1 MQVLIA
7 LALVGRALA
16 QSWQTIAG
24 YRTAS
29 DVKQQARIDLDMEEL
44 AHFVGNHDA
53 EVTCD
58 KSHNKDKGFC
68 YMIGFGACNTDEA
81 SCTTKYWYPPGTLY
95 EGCCFCEAGCDKS
108 KETGTKCA
116 NFYFDSRDLAKI
128 CKYPAET
135 WRADALSVYE
145 NGGDGL
151 CTYDNENGVGCAV
164 GDVKG
169 NSVLSSGA
177 IRTLK
182 GFATKD
188 YASETVYYT
197 LPWPLI
203 YAAYWDDSEWADT
216 FITTDYSAIVKNVG
230 WALLIEK
237 GAYQAVWMTVL
248 HELEDAVGDCY
259 RGNITAND
267 GQAHAW
273 DEAWAFYAGSQV
285 AATAIGA
292 VTERG
297 MLIWALAE
305 KCGDD
310 FLTVD
315 STGPATANVK
325 ALAQFIKGRDLI
337 IEGECADVEPLVE
350 EIRKQ
355 ITIPLVQSVLKY
367 AYKAD
372 PASAN
377 GDCTGDAANTA
388 MTASDACVESWTDAW
403 AFAAAVLPQ
412 VDQCSMTA
420 LARAEP
426 EFPFISRGLTP
437 RLSRR
442 RRPRSKRTWKSRRQR
457 RLRAAS
463 RRSRRRSSRRTR
475 A

>member
-29 DVKQQARIDLDMEEL
+29 DVEQHALIDLDMEEL
-44 AHFVGNHDA
+44 VHFVGNHDA

-58 KSHNKDKGFC
+58 KSYMEDKGFC
-68 YMIGFGACNTDEA
+68 YYGGQGTCNTDEA
-81 SCTTKYWYPPGTLY
+81 SCSTPYWYPPGFLN
-95 EGCCFCEAGCDKS
+95 EGCCLCEAGCDKS
-108 KETGTKCA
+108 KETGTNCA
-116 NFYFDSRDLAKI
+116 TTYFDTRKLFAI

-145 NGGDGL
+145 NGGNGL
-151 CTYDNENGVGCAV
+151 CLYDNENGIGCAM
-164 GDVKG
+164 GDAKG

-188 YASETVYYT
+188 YASEAVYYT

-216 FITTDYSAIVKNVG
+216 FITKDYSAIVKNVG

-273 DEAWAFYAGSQV
+273 DEAWAFYTGSQV

-292 VTERG
+292 VTERS

-388 MTASDACVESWTDAW
+388 MTASDACVESWAEAW

-426 EFPFISRGLTP
+426 EFSFISRGLTQ

-442 RRPRSKRTWKSRRQR
+442 RQPRSKRTWTSRRQR

-463 RRSRRRSSRRTR
+463 RRSRRRSSPRTR